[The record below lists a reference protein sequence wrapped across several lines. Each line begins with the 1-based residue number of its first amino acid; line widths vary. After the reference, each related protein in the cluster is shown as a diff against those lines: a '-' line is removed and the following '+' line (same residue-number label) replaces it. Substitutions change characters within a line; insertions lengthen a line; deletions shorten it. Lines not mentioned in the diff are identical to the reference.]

1 MEKRYTNRKGFIGV
15 RPDGSLIL
23 ASCSYY
29 AHQSRHWI
37 SANLSVRGNLE
48 TWSHF
53 YKKGYRVVRCIIDLD
68 GGAGA

>member
-1 MEKRYTNRKGFIGV
+1 MERRYTNRKGFIGV

-29 AHQSRHWI
+29 ARDSRKWI
-37 SANLSVRGNLE
+37 SKYISCWDRGE
-48 TWSHF
+48 PWSAF
-53 YKKGYRVVRCIIDLD
+53 YRKGYRVVRCVITPD

>member
-1 MEKRYTNRKGFIGV
+1 MDRHYTNRKGFIGV

-23 ASCSYY
+23 ASCSYNAY
-29 AHQSRHWI
+29 QARHWI

-48 TWSHF
+48 TWGHF
-53 YKKGYRVVRCIIDLD
+53 YKRGYRVVRCVIDIN